1 MTVAN
6 RKRGGVSMP
15 GIGGQDERN
24 GGSACSGIYSML
36 ERRLCPFFVIVVK
49 EVPPLVRSSVV
60 MVTAVRM
67 SMELIDVYIVQNR
80 AYNYYNFI
88 LYFE

>member
-1 MTVAN
+1 MN
-6 RKRGGVSMP
+6 ENERKKYIEELFKLCKTDSILIINKWG
-15 GIGGQDERN
+15 
-24 GGSACSGIYSML
+24 ML

-67 SMELIDVYIVQNR
+67 SLELIDVYIIKQK

>member
-1 MTVAN
+1 MDAN
-6 RKRGGVSMP
+6 ERKKY
-15 GIGGQDERN
+15 IEEIFKL
-24 GGSACSGIYSML
+24 CSTESILIINTWGMI

-49 EVPPLVRSSVV
+49 EVPPLVRSTVV

-67 SMELIDVYIVQNR
+67 SMELIDVYIVKNK
-80 AYNYYNFI
+80 AYHYYNFI

>member
-1 MTVAN
+1 MN
-6 RKRGGVSMP
+6 GNERRKYIEEIFKVCKTDSILIINKWG
-15 GIGGQDERN
+15 
-24 GGSACSGIYSML
+24 ML

-67 SMELIDVYIVQNR
+67 SLELIDVYIVQNK